1 MPDELTVR
9 ATYIGGPTVL
19 LEVGGF
25 HLLTDPTL
33 DPGGS
38 DYPTAVYTLHKAE
51 GPALSAAELPA
62 IDAVLLSHDH
72 HFDNLDR
79 AGRQLVERAPVIFT
93 TMAGAERLGGNA
105 LGLAPWTSRMLGGP
119 GRPALRV
126 TGTPARHGPPGGDR
140 GPVTGFLITDASV
153 PENREISAIYIS
165 GDTVWYDELET
176 ISSRADVRVALLF
189 GGAARVLE
197 VGPSHLT
204 MTAGEMV
211 VAARAFPN
219 AVIVPLH
226 YAGWAHFSEG
236 RTEIEHAFEEAR
248 LTSRLL
254 WLAPG
259 RATELAPI

>member
-1 MPDELTVR
+1 MLTVR
-9 ATYIGGPTVL
+9 ATYIGGPTAL

-38 DYPTAVYTLHKAE
+38 EYPTAVYTLRKAE

-93 TMAGAERLGGNA
+93 TIAGAERLGGNA

-119 GRPALRV
+119 GQSPLRL
-126 TGTPARHGPPGGDR
+126 TSTPARHGPSGGDR
-140 GPVTGFLITDASV
+140 GPVTGFLITDASAGDSRTT
-153 PENREISAIYIS
+153 PAIYIS
-165 GDTVWYDELET
+165 GDTVWFDVLET
-176 ISSRADVRVALLF
+176 IPSRADVRIAMLF
-189 GGAARVLE
+189 AGAARVRE
-197 VGPSHLT
+197 VGPAHLT
-204 MTAGEMV
+204 MTADEMV
-211 VAARAFPN
+211 VAARAFPH

-236 RTEIEHAFEEAR
+236 RTEIERAFDAAR
-248 LTSRLL
+248 LTGRLL
-254 WLAPG
+254 WLPPG
-259 RATELAPI
+259 RATELDPI